1 MPPPTINAREYGNKW
16 HRNKRR
22 RTREGGGELKAGDGE
37 RDSGGGALVFSL
49 ARSQSQLPFCFQ
61 KIQHKKG
68 FSFQTMEG
76 MMRRKLAHCALSV
89 GEILYY
95 PATELLYSSK
105 GRKQFFCSSHVAFI
119 SDPICRFR

>member
-16 HRNKRR
+16 HRNKRH
-22 RTREGGGELKAGDGE
+22 RTREGGELNAGDGG

-68 FSFQTMEG
+68 FSVQTMEG
-76 MMRRKLAHCALSV
+76 M
-89 GEILYY
+89 
-95 PATELLYSSK
+95 
-105 GRKQFFCSSHVAFI
+105 
-119 SDPICRFR
+119 